1 MLTAFGFCLIVLCSG
16 AVCPARC
23 VQDTRPASVHR
34 HEEVHVSEQE
44 KLAQVIAQAIAQAL
58 ATAQA
63 QTAAPAP
70 DKPKGKRKGKPAP
83 VGTGTLERGGAKFT
97 FTLVQAG
104 IRGGAYDK
112 YSVRVERNGR
122 THDRGWKIPA
132 GVSVQEYATAKR
144 LDLIAGLTAKYFA

>member
-1 MLTAFGFCLIVLCSG
+1 M
-16 AVCPARC
+16 
-23 VQDTRPASVHR
+23 
-34 HEEVHVSEQE
+34 SEQE
-44 KLAQVIAQAIAQAL
+44 KLAQVIAAAIAQAL
-58 ATAQA
+58 AGVQAQA
-63 QTAAPAP
+63 AAPAP

-83 VGTGTLERGGAKFT
+83 AGTGTLERGGAKFT

-122 THDRGWKIPA
+122 SHERGWKIPA
-132 GVSVQEYATAKR
+132 GVSVSEYATAKR